1 MKKNFKNVGLILGM
15 VAMTAFTMTSCAEA
29 EAAAEEVKTEAE
41 ATTEEVVTE
50 VEEVVAPVT
59 EEAKCGAEGD
69 GKCGAEAATEAVD
82 GAAEVVEGA
91 AKCGE

>member
-41 ATTEEVVTE
+41 ATTETVTE
-50 VEEVVAPVT
+50 TVTEEVETVV
-59 EEAKCGAEGD
+59 EEAKCGE
-69 GKCGAEAATEAVD
+69 
-82 GAAEVVEGA
+82 GAAEMVETAVEGA
-91 AKCGE
+91 V